1 MIKRAYFMHYRAMQ
15 GVVTS
20 AVTIGAAFL
29 AAYLI
34 LWARP

>member
-1 MIKRAYFMHYRAMQ
+1 MIKRAYFMHYRVIQ
-15 GVVTS
+15 EVVTS
-20 AVTIGAAFL
+20 VVTIGAAFL